1 MVLEVIILSLRS
13 KFTEYSRVVPPY
25 WMVFRNIDITKSP
38 FSIYSPVSTSL
49 RAMYVSSLLFRRYPY
64 WRISM
69 FIAPSNIHE
78 IRFQF
83 MNQHIQDKYL
93 RRVKYFFHLPLGILT
108 TVLYPY
114 TVRLY
119 TPFSS
124 LHVELSPPHIPHQS
138 LIKMKSGHRIILKC
152 MNNDNKTGKTI

>member
-1 MVLEVIILSLRS
+1 MRDSRNSSIRLYKTILWNWTYLWWMQTSNSQDFNNEVFSEWQWAVYELYNTIWSLFVKQNIFIYLTQTIYTVFMVLEVIILMLHN

-69 FIAPSNIHE
+69 FIAPSCIHE
-78 IRFQF
+78 IR
-83 MNQHIQDKYL
+83 
-93 RRVKYFFHLPLGILT
+93 V
-108 TVLYPY
+108 
-114 TVRLY
+114 
-119 TPFSS
+119 
-124 LHVELSPPHIPHQS
+124 
-138 LIKMKSGHRIILKC
+138 
-152 MNNDNKTGKTI
+152 